1 MFCTSFF
8 SVPPPLV
15 SLLTR
20 NRRAVGGAVSDS
32 PAPLPDMEVELNNFD
47 SKVYRA
53 QHQMVREMSVKL
65 KGLGIPFFGTRN
77 DLVVMN
83 GAGPTMEEERHG
95 KGKDPRLTGGGYDG
109 AVDADRGKKRITEK
123 ELVELQRRVLG
134 ILEDLC

>member
-1 MFCTSFF
+1 MFCASFL
-8 SVPPPLV
+8 SLPLPI
-15 SLLTR
+15 LLTQ

-47 SKVYRA
+47 AKVYRA

-77 DLVVMN
+77 DLVVLN
-83 GAGPTMEEERHG
+83 GASPTREEERQG
-95 KGKDPRLTGGGYDG
+95 KGTHPRLTGGGHDG
-109 AVDADRGKKRITEK
+109 GGNVDGGKKRITEK
-123 ELVELQRRVLG
+123 ELVELQRRMLG